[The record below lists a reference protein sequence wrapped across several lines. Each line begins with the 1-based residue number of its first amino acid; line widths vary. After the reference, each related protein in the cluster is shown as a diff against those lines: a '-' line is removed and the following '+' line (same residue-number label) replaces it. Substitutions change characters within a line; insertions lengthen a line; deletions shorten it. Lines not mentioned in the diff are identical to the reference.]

1 MKKIFTK
8 ENLQKFLFVGVV
20 VLVFGVFM
28 LSLVLGN
35 SNETPSDKNDNNNN
49 VEEPNNNNNN
59 NNNTQK
65 PGNQDNQI
73 VPEKPEEKF
82 KKPCQE
88 TSVIVRYFYNV
99 DDDKETQ
106 EMSLIQFGS
115 KYYMSRGVTYNSND
129 EQSFEVYAPLS
140 GKVTSVTESSVY
152 GVCVTVSHSNGLVT
166 EYVGLS
172 EAKVNQHDV
181 IEQGTVIGISGE
193 AEYDVDAK
201 NHVHFRVILN
211 DRYID
216 PLSLYD
222 LAVSEIK

>member
-35 SNETPSDKNDNNNN
+35 SNETPETPNDNNNN
-49 VEEPNNNNNN
+49 NTQEPENNN
-59 NNNTQK
+59 NNNTQN
-65 PGNQDNQI
+65 PDNQGNQI

-82 KKPCQE
+82 KKPCSE
-88 TSVIVRYFYNV
+88 LSVIVRHYYNV

-115 KYYMSRGVTYNSND
+115 KYYMSRGVTYNSKNG
-129 EQSFEVYAPLS
+129 EPFEVYAPLS

-152 GVCVTVSHSNGLVT
+152 GVCVTVEHGKGLVT

-172 EAKVNQHDV
+172 EAKVNKDDA
-181 IEQGTVIGISGE
+181 ITQGSVIGVSGE

-201 NHVHFRVILN
+201 NHVHFRVLLN
-211 DRYID
+211 DKYID
-216 PLSLYD
+216 PLGLYD
-222 LAVSEIK
+222 LSVSEIK